1 MRPSVRVRG
10 RQQTARNARKK
21 IRPEHAA
28 GTAGSRAAAEPVE
41 LIVPLV
47 LSGGSGTRLWPLSRN
62 LYPKQLL
69 PLASNRSL
77 LAETVLRVA
86 DSSAYAAPIIVCN
99 QEHRFI
105 VAEQVL
111 EADATARAIVLEPL
125 GRNTAPAVAV
135 ACLLAQAGGEDPLL
149 LVLPSDHI
157 VQQLGEFKAAV
168 ETAARAAAKGHL
180 LVTFGI
186 KPTKPET
193 GYGYIRRGNGV
204 RDVPGAYAVSQFVEK
219 PDESR
224 ARRYL
229 KDGRY
234 LWNSGMFLFRAS
246 SYLAELKAH
255 APEVLAAAEA
265 AVAGAE
271 RAMEFVMLAEAPLRA
286 CPDISIDNAVMEK
299 TRRAAVV
306 PADLGWSDVGS
317 WSALWELSEKDAA
330 GNVVVGDVIV
340 DGSRSSYIR
349 SDRRLVAAVG
359 VENLVVI
366 ATEDAVLVMHRD
378 RAQDIKSIVGRLKS
392 FGRKEID
399 SHVTVRRPWGHY
411 HTVDAGNRFAVKRI
425 TVKPGKRLSLQSH
438 MHRAEHW
445 IVVSGTARVTR
456 GEETIIVR
464 ENESTYIPL
473 GVQHRLE
480 NPGKLP
486 LDLIEVQSG
495 AYLEEDDI
503 IRFSDDFNRT

>member
-1 MRPSVRVRG
+1 MGAPA
-10 RQQTARNARKK
+10 TT
-21 IRPEHAA
+21 P
-28 GTAGSRAAAEPVE
+28 PV
-41 LIVPLV
+41 IPVV
-47 LSGGSGTRLWPLSRN
+47 LSGGAGTRLWPLSRN
-62 LYPKQLL
+62 LFPKQLL

-77 LAETVLRVA
+77 LAETVLRVK
-86 DSSAYAAPIIVCN
+86 DSPLYAPPLVVCN

-105 VAEQVL
+105 VAEQLL
-111 EADATARAIVLEPL
+111 EADAAPRSIVLEPI
-125 GRNTAPAVAV
+125 GRNTALAAAV
-135 ACLLAQAGGEDPLL
+135 ACLMAQAGGEDPLL

-157 VQQLGEFKAAV
+157 VQRLDEFRSAV
-168 ETAARAAAKGHL
+168 ETAARAAIRAHM

-186 KPTKPET
+186 TPTRPET
-193 GYGYIRRGNGV
+193 GYGYIRRAESLRGV
-204 RDVPGAYAVSQFVEK
+204 AGAYGVSQFVEK

-234 LWNSGMFLFRAS
+234 LWNSGMFLFRAGDFLTE
-246 SYLAELKAH
+246 LAAH
-255 APEVLAAAEA
+255 APAVRSAAEA
-265 AVAGAE
+265 ALAGAE
-271 RAMEFVMLAEAPLRA
+271 RAMEFVVLPEAPMRE

-299 TRRAAVV
+299 TRHAAVV

-317 WSALWELSEKDAA
+317 WNALWELSEKDPA
-330 GNVVVGDVIV
+330 GNVVVGDVVV

-349 SDRRLVAAVG
+349 SDRRLVAAIG
-359 VENLVVI
+359 VENLIVI
-366 ATEDAVLVMHRD
+366 ATDDAVLVMHQD
-378 RAQDIKSIVGRLKS
+378 RAQDVKSIVGRLKS
-392 FGRKEID
+392 SGRREID

-411 HTVDAGNRFAVKRI
+411 QTIDGGDRFAVKRI
-425 TVKPGKRLSLQSH
+425 TVKPGKRLSLQAH

-445 IVVSGTARVTR
+445 VVVSGTAKVTR
-456 GEETIIVR
+456 GEETVILR

-503 IRFSDDFNRT
+503 IRFSDDFNRS